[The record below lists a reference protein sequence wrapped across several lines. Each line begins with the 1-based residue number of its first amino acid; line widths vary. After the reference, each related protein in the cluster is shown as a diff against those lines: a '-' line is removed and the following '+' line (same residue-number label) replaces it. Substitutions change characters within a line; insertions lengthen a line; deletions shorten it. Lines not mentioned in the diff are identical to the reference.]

1 MLCWS
6 LGLGHWS
13 FPLGYFLTIL
23 AVLLA
28 FALVVFSAY
37 GKARAAKRR
46 ERNRQIR

>member
-1 MLCWS
+1 V
-6 LGLGHWS
+6 
-13 FPLGYFLTIL
+13 GYVLTIL

-46 ERNRQIR
+46 ESQRQFR